1 MALKKVQ
8 NTEEFGICIKSQ
20 DAVVE
25 FQNQKC
31 FDLCGDQL
39 NKKCEKGC
47 MLRYAKSK
55 ADAAFDHSYKI
66 IKNIESDG
74 VLVDAIMI
82 NDGQN
87 LTTLLLEKNLA
98 VEEQMIQ
105 ISKFKLST
113 SEMNVMEKYLLGI
126 SNHEISK
133 QLFIS
138 KATLRTHLNNI
149 YKKIP
154 DSYKQ
159 EIIAAHKSRS

>member
-1 MALKKVQ
+1 MALKKAQ
-8 NTEEFGICIKSQ
+8 NSEKFGICIKSKN
-20 DAVVE
+20 AVVE

-55 ADAAFDHSYKI
+55 ADPAFDHSYKI
-66 IKNIESDG
+66 IKNMESNDA
-74 VLVDAIMI
+74 LVDAIII

-87 LTTLLLEKNLA
+87 ITTLLLEKNPA

-105 ISKFKLST
+105 ISRFKLSN
-113 SEMNVMEKYLLGI
+113 SEMNVMEKYLLGF
-126 SNHEISK
+126 SNDEISK

-138 KATLRTHLNNI
+138 NATLRTHLNNI

-154 DSYKQ
+154 EAYKR
-159 EIIAAHKSRS
+159 EIIAAHKSRV